1 MVVAGADQRLFPR
14 VAGAVVLLAP
24 HTAVVRQYHPI
35 ERRRAMAIRIQAARR
50 NGTNG
55 RTTTARRRPVDIN
68 EVAKV
73 AYELFERRGRRH
85 GCDRQDWF
93 DAERIVQARN
103 A

>member
-1 MVVAGADQRLFPR
+1 
-14 VAGAVVLLAP
+14 
-24 HTAVVRQYHPI
+24 
-35 ERRRAMAIRIQAARR
+35 MATQGRAARR

-55 RTTTARRRPVDIN
+55 RTATARRRPVDVN

-73 AYELFERRGRRH
+73 AYELFEHRGHRH
-85 GCDRQDWF
+85 GSDRQDWF